1 MVQKGEIINAPN
13 KRRVLMVYLK
23 AMLIGLLTFS
33 FLFSVPSAQAAPSKN
48 EINQYIAEIGW
59 TKQEFLEYI
68 DYYEIPLDEYTMLS
82 LKELLGPPI
91 NPNNFQGLLTKYKL
105 TEKELNTLMDHFGD
119 SVNKY
124 KFINDLDSTVEF
136 YIEADKDMADV
147 EKAISDMGIT
157 ESEVERLFNYLA
169 AVEEKNKDQ
178 LDQMATND
186 TLWENLMTVEDPSQL
201 SDEDLDEMVR
211 LLEQTIA
218 LYEVKV
224 NFKADGKA
232 VTLKDLLK
240 MKEPPGTLSGSVY
253 STSGELLIDFN
264 IPREYFESM
273 EAIVDGEDMIH
284 LGEISDDY
292 VDHMHEE
299 KYEDARKGL
308 K

>member
-1 MVQKGEIINAPN
+1 MVKI
-13 KRRVLMVYLK
+13 KL
-23 AMLIGLLTFS
+23 MLIGFLLLP
-33 FLFSVPSAQAAPSKN
+33 FLFSAPSAQAAPSEN
-48 EINQYIAEIGW
+48 EINKYIADIGW

-68 DYYEIPLDEYTMLS
+68 DYYEIPLDEYTMAG

-91 NPNNFQGLLTKYKL
+91 NSKNYQDLLIKYGL
-105 TEKELNTLMDHFGD
+105 TEKELNDLMDHFGD
-119 SVNKY
+119 SVKEY

-136 YIEADKDMADV
+136 YISANKSMAEV
-147 EKAISDMGIT
+147 EKALSDTGIT
-157 ESEVERLFNYLA
+157 EAEAERFFNYLA
-169 AVEEKNKDQ
+169 EVEEKNKDQ
-178 LDQMATND
+178 LDQMTTND
-186 TLWENLMTVEDPSQL
+186 TLWEHLMTVEDPSQL

-240 MKEPPGTLSGSVY
+240 MKEPPGTLYGSIY